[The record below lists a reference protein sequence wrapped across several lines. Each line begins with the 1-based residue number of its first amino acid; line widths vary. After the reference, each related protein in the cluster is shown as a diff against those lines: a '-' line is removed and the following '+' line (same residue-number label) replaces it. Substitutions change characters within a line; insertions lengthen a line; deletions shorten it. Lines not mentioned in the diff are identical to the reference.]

1 MQEFTLEK
9 VKGLMAEKGLKQ
21 IDVAEG
27 LGVSLATANSKLNGK
42 IDFTL
47 KELKELARL
56 LNTDFIIT
64 R

>member
-27 LGVSLATANSKLNGK
+27 LGVSLTTANSKLNGK

-47 KELKELARL
+47 KELKELARI

>member
-27 LGVSLATANSKLNGK
+27 LGVSLTTANSKLNGK

>member
-21 IDVAEG
+21 IDVAVG
-27 LGVSLATANSKLNGK
+27 LGVSLTTANSKLNGK

-47 KELKELARL
+47 KELKELARI